1 MSCSDGGT
9 GPDVSGSDPDVD
21 IRSAEAQKKRRGN
34 PKLWGRNVAKAKRD
48 SGQEY
53 VSDKTKNVVAAR
65 VVGPPCTCPRRC
77 YDRVGADNVKCVF
90 QEYWKMGDHNAQ
102 SSYLMNRVVSKEVS
116 RRYAGPSTKRNVTY
130 EYSVLVDNN
139 KVLVCK
145 VAFCNIHSISMKRV
159 DNVTKK
165 AGKTGVAP
173 VDQRGSASSA
183 NKTPDDVLQKETP
196 TTYKKRK
203 VFRMSEEES
212 VFVVEGIGT
221 DIQEGICKKE
231 VSSQVEDDGMDS
243 LGENLSIKQE
253 IMDSERGEDSL
264 PENKDWNLSETVEV
278 KEEITI
284 KEEQVEVFDF
294 PGCV

>member
-1 MSCSDGGT
+1 MKTDYFAAPRAQPIATVSAQQGALVPAFLPSQQHPTHPLLAHVSLSLPLAMSCSDGGT

-34 PKLWGRNVAKAKRD
+34 PQLWGRNVAKAKRD

-77 YDRVGADNVKCVF
+77 YDRVGADNVKCIF
-90 QEYWKMGDHNAQ
+90 HGYWKIGDHNAQ

-183 NKTPDDVLQKETP
+183 NKTPDDVLQVLHDHIFIVIE
-196 TTYKKRK
+196 K
-203 VFRMSEEES
+203 V
-212 VFVVEGIGT
+212 T
-221 DIQEGICKKE
+221 
-231 VSSQVEDDGMDS
+231 
-243 LGENLSIKQE
+243 
-253 IMDSERGEDSL
+253 
-264 PENKDWNLSETVEV
+264 
-278 KEEITI
+278 
-284 KEEQVEVFDF
+284 
-294 PGCV
+294 

>member
-1 MSCSDGGT
+1 MKKATPVMDVRQKQRYVTEFLHAEEVRPADIHRRLVNVYGAEAV
-9 GPDVSGSDPDVD
+9 DVSTVRKWVHRFPSSD
-21 IRSAEAQKKRRGN
+21 
-34 PKLWGRNVAKAKRD
+34 
-48 SGQEY
+48 
-53 VSDKTKNVVAAR
+53 
-65 VVGPPCTCPRRC
+65 
-77 YDRVGADNVKCVF
+77 
-90 QEYWKMGDHNAQ
+90 
-102 SSYLMNRVVSKEVS
+102 KEVS
-116 RRYAGPSTKRNVTY
+116 
-130 EYSVLVDNN
+130 NN
-139 KVLVCK
+139 
-145 VAFCNIHSISMKRV
+145 SWS
-159 DNVTKK
+159 
-165 AGKTGVAP
+165 
-173 VDQRGSASSA
+173 GSSCATTNPESE
-183 NKTPDDVLQKETP
+183 KETP

>member
-1 MSCSDGGT
+1 
-9 GPDVSGSDPDVD
+9 
-21 IRSAEAQKKRRGN
+21 
-34 PKLWGRNVAKAKRD
+34 
-48 SGQEY
+48 
-53 VSDKTKNVVAAR
+53 
-65 VVGPPCTCPRRC
+65 
-77 YDRVGADNVKCVF
+77 
-90 QEYWKMGDHNAQ
+90 
-102 SSYLMNRVVSKEVS
+102 
-116 RRYAGPSTKRNVTY
+116 
-130 EYSVLVDNN
+130 
-139 KVLVCK
+139 
-145 VAFCNIHSISMKRV
+145 
-159 DNVTKK
+159 
-165 AGKTGVAP
+165 
-173 VDQRGSASSA
+173 
-183 NKTPDDVLQKETP
+183 
-196 TTYKKRK
+196 
-203 VFRMSEEES
+203 MSEEES